1 MLETFLFQNSS
12 RGTCAG
18 TVPWRTRSLSFSR
31 DFHYNCKI
39 IPLVSDVW
47 NPGDGTMV
55 AEFAVREVCSPMN
68 GETTCITMP
77 TSEGHSNSSVDSHY
91 SRDEFGHGDHRVSPS
106 NNADS
111 YPAQCDISNGIKR
124 KDFFSQR
131 KQREFIPDNKKDDS
145 YWDRRRRNNE
155 AAKRSREKRRFND
168 MILETRVVE
177 LSKENHLLKA
187 QLAAIKE
194 KFGISGDNI
203 ISVEQVMAAFPSNEQ
218 VISQTKRVKLVGSS
232 PMYPPSQNSNG
243 SSLIRPT
250 PSNHPLHLFPIQQPP
265 VVSEPNYQPSEPETY
280 PQPYSYPLPSLLQ
293 PQLDVANNS
302 VLNLSCDRSHSQ
314 PSPPPC
320 PCPCDNG
327 CESGDENSQPLPLTL
342 TSPAPGPSNSLPHKL
357 RHKSRLGDKDVA
369 SALLSLQTIKQEP
382 GPLSSPPWDGEGS
395 SDERDSGISLGSEW
409 ANHQEPPPASPD
421 REPEN
426 DSPGSGDDR
435 MKTELARL
443 ASEVANLKS
452 FLSIKKP
459 LTGSPLSSMAV
470 LLAPSCTPHAH
481 SPQ

>member
-1 MLETFLFQNSS
+1 MQLTKTRRLRETRKPRIYSAN
-12 RGTCAG
+12 
-18 TVPWRTRSLSFSR
+18 
-31 DFHYNCKI
+31 
-39 IPLVSDVW
+39 VW

-106 NNADS
+106 NNGDS

-194 KFGISGDNI
+194 KFGISGDSI

-265 VVSEPNYQPSEPETY
+265 VVSEPSYQPAEPETY

-342 TSPAPGPSNSLPHKL
+342 TSPAPGPSNNDQA
-357 RHKSRLGDKDVA
+357 GA
-369 SALLSLQTIKQEP
+369 GSAVESAVW
-382 GPLSSPPWDGEGS
+382 GGEGS

-470 LLAPSCTPHAH
+470 LLAPPCTPHAH

>member
-1 MLETFLFQNSS
+1 
-12 RGTCAG
+12 
-18 TVPWRTRSLSFSR
+18 
-31 DFHYNCKI
+31 
-39 IPLVSDVW
+39 
-47 NPGDGTMV
+47 MV

-77 TSEGHSNSSVDSHY
+77 TSEGHSNSSIDSHY

-106 NNADS
+106 SNSES
-111 YPAQCDISNGIKR
+111 YDISNGIKR

-203 ISVEQVMAAFPSNEQ
+203 ISVEQVMAGFPSNEQ
-218 VISQTKRVKLVGSS
+218 VLSQTKRVKLVSSS
-232 PMYPPSQNSNG
+232 PIYSPSPSSNP
-243 SSLIRPT
+243 SPLIRSAPT
-250 PSNHPLHLFPIQQPP
+250 NHPLHLFPMQQPP
-265 VVSEPNYQPSEPETY
+265 VVNENNYPQNEPESF

-320 PCPCDNG
+320 PCPCDNS

-342 TSPAPGPSNSLPHKL
+342 TSPAPGPNNSLPHKL

-395 SDERDSGISLGSEW
+395 SDERDSGISLGAEW
-409 ANHQEPPPASPD
+409 ANHQEPPPSSPD
-421 REPEN
+421 REPETETPN
-426 DSPGSGDDR
+426 NGDEH

-459 LTGSPLSSMAV
+459 LPGAGLTPMSV
-470 LLAPSCTPHAH
+470 LLAPTPHPR

>member
-1 MLETFLFQNSS
+1 
-12 RGTCAG
+12 
-18 TVPWRTRSLSFSR
+18 
-31 DFHYNCKI
+31 
-39 IPLVSDVW
+39 
-47 NPGDGTMV
+47 
-55 AEFAVREVCSPMN
+55 
-68 GETTCITMP
+68 MP

-106 NNADS
+106 NNGDS

-194 KFGISGDNI
+194 KFGISGDSI

-218 VISQTKRVKLVGSS
+218 VISQTKRVKLSDAVQSS
-232 PMYPPSQNSNG
+232 AA
-243 SSLIRPT
+243 
-250 PSNHPLHLFPIQQPP
+250 
-265 VVSEPNYQPSEPETY
+265 
-280 PQPYSYPLPSLLQ
+280 PLPD
-293 PQLDVANNS
+293 PAAAGGERAQLSAGGAGDVPAA
-302 VLNLSCDRSHSQ
+302 VLVPSPLAAAAAVGRGQQQRSQ
-314 PSPPPC
+314 PELRPIAQSTVPAAVSVSLRQRLRERRRELSTEQQSSAQTETQISPRGQGRRLRAALPP
-320 PCPCDNG
+320 DDQAG
-327 CESGDENSQPLPLTL
+327 AGSAVESAVWG
-342 TSPAPGPSNSLPHKL
+342 
-357 RHKSRLGDKDVA
+357 
-369 SALLSLQTIKQEP
+369 
-382 GPLSSPPWDGEGS
+382 GEGS
-395 SDERDSGISLGSEW
+395 SDERDSGISLGSEY
-409 ANHQEPPPASPD
+409 

-470 LLAPSCTPHAH
+470 LLAPPCTPHAH